1 MELFMYSSEA
11 KIKHA
16 SINKHEYFVDFLLF
30 LLTQEKF

>member
-11 KIKHA
+11 KIKHT
-16 SINKHEYFVDFLLF
+16 SINKHEYLVDFLLF